1 MRKFLG
7 LPMAAALIVAVAGV
21 SQAQTGQG
29 CGGTVQ
35 SYQRYSY
42 QPAPTGAMVRCKA
55 VQVVQVQGGMVQ
67 VGGGV

>member
-42 QPAPTGAMVRCKA
+42 QPAPTGAMVQGGT
-55 VQVVQVQGGMVQ
+55 VQGGVVQGGMVQ
-67 VGGGV
+67 VVVW